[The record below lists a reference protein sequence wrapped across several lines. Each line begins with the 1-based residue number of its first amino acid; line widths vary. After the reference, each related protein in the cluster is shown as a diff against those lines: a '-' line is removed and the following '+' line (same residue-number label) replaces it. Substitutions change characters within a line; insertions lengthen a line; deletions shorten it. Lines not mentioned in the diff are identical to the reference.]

1 MPKSRIRQKSP
12 YTPPPRRSLS
22 KRPPRAWVAP
32 TMVAL
37 FLVGLVW
44 IVLFYVAGSYIP
56 GMRDLGNL
64 NLFIGF
70 AFVAAGFGVA
80 TQWR

>member
-1 MPKSRIRQKSP
+1 
-12 YTPPPRRSLS
+12 
-22 KRPPRAWVAP
+22 
-32 TMVAL
+32 MVAL

-44 IVLFYVAGSYIP
+44 IVLFYVAGSYLP